1 MRRIK
6 FFKTTDLL
14 IGLVFTVLLLS
25 LGIVFTI
32 NFRPLYYLDVKLL
45 NIPETSGYSKEE
57 IIENYDALI
66 DYSSPFYKGKLS
78 FPSLDASPSGIQH
91 FEEVKDI
98 FVAFYWLGAISIISA
113 LAIIIYKSRIKDI
126 SYLLVSSITAIILPL
141 VVGCLLAIDF
151 DRAFLIFHKI
161 FFSNDYWIFDP
172 LIDPVINILPA
183 TFFLHCALLIIAF
196 IIIGSLIMLLIYLYL
211 KRHSGI
217 KYRKIRGVK
226 I

>member
-1 MRRIK
+1 MRKIRQYK
-6 FFKTTDLL
+6 MTDLL
-14 IGLVFTVLLLS
+14 IGLVFTILFLS
-25 LGIVFTI
+25 LGVVFTI

-57 IIENYDALI
+57 IIENYDSLI
-66 DYSSPFYKGKLS
+66 DYSSPFYKDSLS

-91 FEEVKDI
+91 FKEVKDI
-98 FVAFYWLGAISIISA
+98 FIAFYWLGAFSLITA
-113 LAIIIYKSRIKDI
+113 LAIIIYKSRNREI

-141 VVGCLLAIDF
+141 IVGLLLAIDF
-151 DRAFLIFHKI
+151 DTSFLIFHRM
-161 FFSNDYWIFDP
+161 FFKNDYWIFDP
-172 LIDPVINILPA
+172 ITDPVINILPS

-196 IIIGSLIMLLIYLYL
+196 ILFGSLLLYFVYLYL

-217 KYRKIRGVK
+217 KYRKIHGIK